1 MAAAAAAQQ
10 ESPPPAGFAAALHA
24 MQGWQQQLLQSSATA
39 LSAIAGAAGHSPPPQ
54 TQPGVLAGHPGLAGM
69 AALAVASHSNS
80 VMEDDDEDSRGSY
93 SIPEET
99 MAIDFSE
106 GGAAARENREGRDAT
121 SGAGTPASI
130 NLSASSELNI
140 KQEAYVGV

>member
-39 LSAIAGAAGHSPPPQ
+39 LSAIAGATAHSPPPQ
-54 TQPGVLAGHPGLAGM
+54 PQPGMLAGHPGLAGM

-80 VMEDDDEDSRGSY
+80 VMEDDDDDSRGSY

-106 GGAAARENREGRDAT
+106 GGAAARENRESRDAT
-121 SGAGTPASI
+121 SGTPASI
-130 NLSASSELNI
+130 SLSQSNELNI
-140 KQEAYVGV
+140 KQEA